1 MERCD
6 KCGNAY
12 HNAFHVEMHGKHYT
26 FDSFECAIA
35 MLAPVCDCCGTQII
49 GHGLENGD
57 QLFCCAGCARQLGVT
72 QLKDHVEQLQP

>member
-12 HNAFHVEMHGKHYT
+12 EKTFHITMNNKDYT
-26 FDSFECAIA
+26 FDCFECAIA
-35 MLAPVCDCCGTQII
+35 MLAPVCSCCGTQII

-57 QLFCCAGCARQLGVT
+57 ELFCCAGCARQKGVT
-72 QLKDHVEQLQP
+72 ELIDHVPQL